1 VMSASL
7 LFFFFCFVS
16 SCWGFLSFCY
26 VGFFLIGTEKS

>member
-1 VMSASL
+1 VMSTSL

-16 SCWGFLSFCY
+16 SWGFLSFCY